1 MSTTL
6 RVSEHTRAHAAS
18 LAAASGR
25 SIGHVVEQALVEY
38 ERAEFWRQTAAA
50 LAQHN
55 GADADDAD
63 DEQAWDRATRDG
75 LDHD

>member
-1 MSTTL
+1 M
-6 RVSEHTRAHAAS
+6 
-18 LAAASGR
+18 
-25 SIGHVVEQALVEY
+25 EY